1 MLTVA
6 VAEFAIGLAI
16 LVVTFRIRGTIAVEF
31 PNCMKGR
38 APCCTPLFSP
48 EYEVY
53 FGIKGGT
60 IRISLPKFGGFT
72 EIKRFFHSATSRF
85 DFLSQ
90 D

>member
-60 IRISLPKFGGFT
+60 IRISLPKLDLLKSNASFIRPLPASTF
-72 EIKRFFHSATSRF
+72 
-85 DFLSQ
+85 
-90 D
+90 